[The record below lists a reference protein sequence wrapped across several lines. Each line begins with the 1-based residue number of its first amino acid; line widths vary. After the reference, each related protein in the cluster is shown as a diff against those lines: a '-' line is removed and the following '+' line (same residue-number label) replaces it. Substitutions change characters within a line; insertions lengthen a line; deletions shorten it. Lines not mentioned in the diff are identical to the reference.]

1 MLSPGGE
8 GAAMVEVWGGKE
20 GVVVWCGVV
29 WAPVLSFVLEQFGQ
43 NISVSVSSIEMPL
56 TEAASVLTP
65 HGEPLLRRTQ
75 AASSR
80 SFNSVSINAPP
91 PPLLLFEQ
99 SSPGHAS
106 KLSHRI

>member
-1 MLSPGGE
+1 M
-8 GAAMVEVWGGKE
+8 
-20 GVVVWCGVV
+20 VWCGVV

-91 PPLLLFEQ
+91 SPPPL
-99 SSPGHAS
+99 
-106 KLSHRI
+106 